1 VEVVSQNA
9 TLPVAFSANDGADK
23 RPDSAVQD
31 ADGLAALDEIRERLA
46 NDLRTEI
53 AGMSLDNF
61 LVRPKRR
68 FVEKYAEAKAWSQLN
83 ADAQHELIEQVAGLP
98 SAAADDDL
106 VAKQFD
112 LVVFRTE
119 LALFRVDPA
128 FRGLKERIIEIASL
142 LEVIPNVPW
151 WRRKWL

>member
-61 LVRPKRR
+61 LVRPKALCREICGSKS
-68 FVEKYAEAKAWSQLN
+68 VVA
-83 ADAQHELIEQVAGLP
+83 AQC
-98 SAAADDDL
+98 
-106 VAKQFD
+106 
-112 LVVFRTE
+112 
-119 LALFRVDPA
+119 
-128 FRGLKERIIEIASL
+128 
-142 LEVIPNVPW
+142 
-151 WRRKWL
+151 